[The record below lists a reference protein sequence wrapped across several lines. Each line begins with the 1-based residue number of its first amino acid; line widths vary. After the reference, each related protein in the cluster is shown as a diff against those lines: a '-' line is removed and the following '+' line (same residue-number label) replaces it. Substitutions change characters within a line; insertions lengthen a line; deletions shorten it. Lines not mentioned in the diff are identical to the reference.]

1 MKSFFALCI
10 FFAAL
15 LGEPY
20 LVEVEPMKQKLLS
33 VLPAAIEDQ
42 KTIVDRMKGR
52 TKTLRGMADDASFGE
67 VTRDHYRKELATA
80 EIEHWQSLRVLMLLE
95 LMEQDTHEKQMNLQG
110 VA

>member
-1 MKSFFALCI
+1 MKPFIALCI

-42 KTIVDRMKGR
+42 KAIVEAMKNRARVRAG
-52 TKTLRGMADDASFGE
+52 LREEIGDPAA
-67 VTRDHYRKELATA
+67 RKLLAERANTA

-95 LMEQDTHEKQMNLQG
+95 QMQEDQKASQTG
-110 VA
+110 VPA